1 MANKVRLY
9 SFLYEIVLGLIG
21 LGTLAVG
28 WLTPRDLS
36 AGEALAEYNL
46 ATEGSIV
53 FDLSRTLILLILA
66 LSVFVAVLGALSIKP
81 EKARLRL
88 LTAYLV
94 FIIATAVIPIV
105 ASSHP
110 GADSRLFYPLLI
122 LLGGYFYRARSYEK
136 LLALA
141 RAILG
146 AFVYV
151 ALVAAVLAPD
161 KAVAGNYKGL
171 FDFLNFRLY
180 GVGTGATGLGF
191 VASAYIIILFDTQV
205 RGVWWKINMLVGT
218 GVLFLTQAKTLWVAI
233 AVLGLISMLGKKF
246 SEDNN
251 HKIIYCLMLTFF
263 VIASTVIVGLLLGF
277 IDVKQLFADDNIQ
290 TLTGRGYIWG
300 VSLDIWRQNPIFGYG
315 LGLWV
320 DQSFHNLHGTFAHSH
335 NQFIHAL
342 ASSGVVGLAGLVCYL
357 VILFRQSVK
366 IMPYSPVPVFLL
378 FIILVQG
385 LTDVPLLNRVVLDAF
400 LLVHIILFLLILEG
414 SSAISSRGLPE
425 RSSTA

>member
-53 FDLSRTLILLILA
+53 FDLSRALILLILA

-88 LTAYLV
+88 LTAYLM

-110 GADSRLFYPLLI
+110 SADNRLFYPLLI

-171 FDFLNFRLY
+171 FDFLDFRLY

-191 VASAYIIILFDTQV
+191 VASAYIILLFDTQV
-205 RGVWWKINMLVGT
+205 RGVWWKINMLVGA
-218 GVLFLTQAKTLWVAI
+218 GVLFLAQAKTLWVAI
-233 AVLGLISMLGKKF
+233 AVLGLISMLGNKF
-246 SEDNN
+246 SKDNN
-251 HKIIYCLMLTFF
+251 YKIIYCLMLTFF
-263 VIASTVIVGLLLGF
+263 VIASTVIVGLVLGF
-277 IDVKQLFADDNIQ
+277 IDVKQIFADNNIQ
-290 TLTGRGYIWG
+290 TLTGRDYIWG
-300 VSLDIWRQNPIFGYG
+300 VSLDIWRHNPIFGYG

-320 DQSFHNLHGTFAHSH
+320 DQSFHNLHGEFAHSH

-342 ASSGVVGLAGLVCYL
+342 ASSGIVGLAGLVCYL

-366 IMPYSPVPVFLL
+366 IMPYSTVPVFLL
-378 FIILVQG
+378 FIIFVQG